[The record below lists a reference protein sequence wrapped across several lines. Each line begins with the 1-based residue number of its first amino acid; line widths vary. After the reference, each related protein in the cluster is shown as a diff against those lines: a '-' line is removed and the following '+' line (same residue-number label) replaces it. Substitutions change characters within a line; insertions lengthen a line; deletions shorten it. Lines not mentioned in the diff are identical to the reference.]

1 MRGLEADDDIAGLLP
16 SLDVPVC
23 LDNLLQG
30 RGSVDDSLEL
40 SGPEQLGQL
49 PHRLLVVVRNGEQDL
64 LAARQGGN
72 EGQERI
78 LGQRTNSGEMSIP
91 PGFSRGLQSLKEV
104 LPAQSRT
111 ASKLCRSV
119 VKSTAVSSMT
129 LSAPSPGSQTW
140 SSQRSWRAR

>member
-78 LGQRTNSGEMSIP
+78 LGQRTNSGAVTDDIEALLL
-91 PGFSRGLQSLKEV
+91 RGEV
-104 LPAQSRT
+104 HGR
-111 ASKLCRSV
+111 V
-119 VKSTAVSSMT
+119 VDDSF
-129 LSAPSPGSQTW
+129 GSQP
-140 SSQRSWRAR
+140 RFADVVLAALLARPVIPRPPAGGQQVKAG